1 MRTFMRKTKFPVPAA
16 LLLLLCCIL
25 AGCGG
30 NSRGMAGA
38 VMEEAGQPYYD
49 TGGGYSM
56 AKSLSTAGSSARNE
70 MDLGEA
76 AYEYEEEAFYDEDDS
91 ADFSGTDA
99 LNPNASS
106 TDPSGGNESASTS
119 SDAKGKV
126 RPEKLV
132 YTGNLTVETTD
143 FSATLARVKENITQM
158 GGFIESE
165 DDSDDAYGW
174 YMDGYRKSSSTL
186 RTYIQARIPSARFY
200 EFLDGVEGD
209 SAKVTSRSVNVQN
222 ISRRYSE
229 TATTIESYEIQE
241 RRLLEMMED
250 AKRVSDMLEIE
261 ARLSEVQGYLKQYR
275 NSLADMDTD
284 VAYSTVSI
292 SIREVGIYTRPEAT
306 SFGDKL
312 KESFS
317 DGIWRFRNGVESFC
331 VWLAGSFLQLILY
344 IIILWLII
352 VIIKK
357 LVRRRRSS
365 GKEKKAGRKQKTK
378 KTGESALQKPEQTP
392 DPELPEPEDKV

>member
-158 GGFIESE
+158 GGFIE
-165 DDSDDAYGW
+165 
-174 YMDGYRKSSSTL
+174 
-186 RTYIQARIPSARFY
+186 
-200 EFLDGVEGD
+200 
-209 SAKVTSRSVNVQN
+209 
-222 ISRRYSE
+222 
-229 TATTIESYEIQE
+229 
-241 RRLLEMMED
+241 
-250 AKRVSDMLEIE
+250 
-261 ARLSEVQGYLKQYR
+261 
-275 NSLADMDTD
+275 
-284 VAYSTVSI
+284 
-292 SIREVGIYTRPEAT
+292 
-306 SFGDKL
+306 
-312 KESFS
+312 
-317 DGIWRFRNGVESFC
+317 
-331 VWLAGSFLQLILY
+331 
-344 IIILWLII
+344 
-352 VIIKK
+352 
-357 LVRRRRSS
+357 
-365 GKEKKAGRKQKTK
+365 
-378 KTGESALQKPEQTP
+378 
-392 DPELPEPEDKV
+392 